1 MAVVSVSVPQSIVE
15 LVLVLELEWNCACPH
30 IQTVGGLNIVVRART
45 PVLQRLCARRS
56 VQGRGLRRA
65 QSSRSCRAAAFA
77 KTRNAARREARPT
90 GEALPVDKD
99 DFI

>member
-1 MAVVSVSVPQSIVE
+1 VAVVSVSVPQSIVE

-56 VQGRGLRRA
+56 VQGRG
-65 QSSRSCRAAAFA
+65 SCRAAAFA